1 MQKKQNNCLS
11 LCNFDTLKILD
22 EIVMIPKSQLEKM
35 NNDDTFRL
43 LSGYLKTKS
52 PLYEKM
58 V

>member
-1 MQKKQNNCLS
+1 VQKKQNNCLS

-43 LSGYLKTKS
+43 LSGYLKNKKS
-52 PLYEKM
+52 F